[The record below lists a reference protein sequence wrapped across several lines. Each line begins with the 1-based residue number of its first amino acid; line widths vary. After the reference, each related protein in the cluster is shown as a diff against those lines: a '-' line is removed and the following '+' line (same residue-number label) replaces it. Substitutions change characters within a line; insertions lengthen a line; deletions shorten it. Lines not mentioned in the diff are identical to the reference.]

1 MLIYAHSRIGIE
13 ASDRG
18 LLSFTGAYCLSL
30 MAFER
35 IPERVIM
42 LQRYYRLREIV
53 EVAAQNIGGVMY
65 SIAGPI
71 QTFSIAG
78 WGVKGRP
85 EFLDALLGAC

>member
-1 MLIYAHSRIGIE
+1 VLIYAHSGIGIK

-18 LLSFTGAYCLSL
+18 LLAFTRAYGFSL
-30 MAFER
+30 VALER

-78 WGVKGRP
+78 WGVKGSP
-85 EFLDALLGAC
+85 ELFDALLGAR